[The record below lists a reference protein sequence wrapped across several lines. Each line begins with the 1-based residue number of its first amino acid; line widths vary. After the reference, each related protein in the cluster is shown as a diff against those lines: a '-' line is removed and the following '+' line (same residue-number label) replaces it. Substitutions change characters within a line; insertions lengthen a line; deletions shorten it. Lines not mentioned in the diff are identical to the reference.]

1 MIKKKKIAGFLFF
14 IACIFTNYAQ
24 TGKIGIGTRSP
35 QSVLDVNGDVSIR
48 KKLYT
53 ADASGNPSPGKDGQI
68 LVSQGP
74 GLSPVWK
81 TLRVPDYEVNKY
93 YLIFNDSFRD
103 FTVGTNSNGSGT
115 TGQGISFAASNA
127 DVSGAIASTDL
138 VPTANFTTLTNS
150 VNRYKEISGLRKQ
163 FTVNSTTSTTYFL
176 FETVVQNTG
185 GSSATATTKYACGIF
200 VDDIL
205 KSLRIN
211 GVTNSNASGFVTH
224 TQIGAVDNLS
234 TGTHTVK
241 VACARLNFI
250 NQSGTIGIG
259 SPAASGVTNMNN
271 FMTQS
276 SLKVDVYEI
285 PQNFSPI
292 ITP

>member
-1 MIKKKKIAGFLFF
+1 MIKNKIAGLLFF
-14 IACIFTNYAQ
+14 IACSLTTYAQ
-24 TGKIGIGTRSP
+24 TGKTGIATQSP

-53 ADASGNPSPGKDGQI
+53 ADTNDNPIPGKDGQV

-74 GLSPVWK
+74 GLPPVWK
-81 TLRVPDYEVNKY
+81 TLRVPDYEANKY

-103 FTVGTNSNGSGT
+103 FVPGTNANGDGT
-115 TGQGISFAASNA
+115 TGQGITFAADTNE
-127 DVSGAIASTDL
+127 VSGATASTDL
-138 VPTANFTTLTNS
+138 VPTATFATLTNS
-150 VNRYKEISGLRKQ
+150 SNKYKEITGLNKK
-163 FTVNSTTSTTYFL
+163 FTVNSTTSTTYLL

-185 GSSATATTKYACGIF
+185 GSSSTATTKYACGIF

-211 GVTNSNASGFVTH
+211 GVTNSSGSGFVTH
-224 TQIGAVDNLS
+224 TQIGAVDNLT
-234 TGTHTVK
+234 TGTHTVR
-241 VACARLNFI
+241 VACARLTFPN
-250 NQSGTIGIG
+250 NSGTIGIG

-271 FMTQS
+271 FVTQS
-276 SLKVDVYEI
+276 SLKVDVYEV

-292 ITP
+292 TTP